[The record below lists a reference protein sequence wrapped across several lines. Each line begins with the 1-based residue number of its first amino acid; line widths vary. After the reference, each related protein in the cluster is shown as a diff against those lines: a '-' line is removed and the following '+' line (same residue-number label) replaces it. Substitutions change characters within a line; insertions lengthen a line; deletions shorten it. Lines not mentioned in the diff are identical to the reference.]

1 MKRLALP
8 AVLAASALALT
19 ACLDV
24 DADITVNPDATATGN
39 MTVAISSEFS
49 GLLGLASGNDL
60 VEQIEQGVLDGAEG
74 VDDLDCSP
82 LDRDGA
88 VAMNCTFEN
97 MAFDETDDLW
107 NIYAG
112 DDGTVTFVTT
122 SGEEVT
128 EEDAG
133 LLGDLDFDF
142 GGYTISVE
150 MPGTITSVE
159 GTNVE
164 QTSESTFRVEAGLD
178 DNFDVIVTSE
188 DGSGS
193 FPTYLILL
201 LIIVALGVIALVI
214 YFTRRGQKKND
225 GDSNDTPGIDA
236 PPEPTT

>member
-1 MKRLALP
+1 MKKLAL
-8 AVLAASALALT
+8 AATLATSALVLT

-24 DADITVNPDATATGN
+24 DADITVNADATATGD

-60 VEQIEQGVLDGAEG
+60 VEQIEQGALDGAEG

-97 MAFDETDDLW
+97 QAFDDPDDLW

-150 MPGTITSVE
+150 MPGPITSVE

-164 QTSESTFRVEAGLD
+164 QTSDTTFTVEAGLD
-178 DNFDVIVTSE
+178 ENFDVIVTSE

-193 FPTYLILL
+193 FPTFLIIL
-201 LIIVALGVIALVI
+201 LIIVALGIAALVI
-214 YFTRRGQKKND
+214 YFTRRNKKD
-225 GDSNDTPGIDA
+225 YDDDTPAIGTE
-236 PPEPTT
+236 PEPTS

>member
-1 MKRLALP
+1 MRLLALP
-8 AVLAASALALT
+8 AVLAGSALLLT

-24 DADITVNPDATATGN
+24 DADITVNSDATATGN

-60 VEQIEQGVLDGAEG
+60 VDQIEQGTLDGAEG
-74 VDDLDCSP
+74 VDDLACSP
-82 LDRDGA
+82 VDREGA

-97 MAFDETDDLW
+97 QAFEEADDLW

-128 EEDAG
+128 EEDAS
-133 LLGDLDFDF
+133 LLGDLDFNF
-142 GGYTISVE
+142 GGYDLAVE

-164 QTSESTFRVEAGLD
+164 QTSDTTFRVQAGLD
-178 DNFDVIVTSE
+178 ENFDVVVTS
-188 DGSGS
+188 DTGSGG
-193 FPTYLILL
+193 FPTS
-201 LIIVALGVIALVI
+201 LIIVLIIAALGIAALVL
-214 YFTRRGQKKND
+214 YFTRRAKKNN
-225 GDSNDTPGIDA
+225 GDDTPAIGT
-236 PPEPTT
+236 EPGPAN

>member
-1 MKRLALP
+1 MKRFALP
-8 AVLAASALALT
+8 AVLAASALVLT

-24 DADITVNPDATATGN
+24 DADITVNSDATATGN

-49 GLLGLASGNDL
+49 CLLGLASGNDL
-60 VEQIEQGVLDGAEG
+60 VEQIQQGTLDGAEG

-82 LDRDGA
+82 LDREGA
-88 VAMNCTFEN
+88 VAMNCTFEDL
-97 MAFDETDDLW
+97 AFEDPDDLW
-107 NIYAG
+107 NIYSG

-142 GGYTISVE
+142 GGYNISVE
-150 MPGTITSVE
+150 MPGPITSVE

-164 QTSESTFRVEAGLD
+164 QTSDTTFRVQAGLD
-178 DNFDVIVTSE
+178 ENFDVIVTSE
-188 DGSGS
+188 DGSGG

-214 YFTRRGQKKND
+214 YFTRRGKKNND
-225 GDSNDTPGIDA
+225 DDDSIPAIDTN
-236 PPEPTT
+236 PEPTT